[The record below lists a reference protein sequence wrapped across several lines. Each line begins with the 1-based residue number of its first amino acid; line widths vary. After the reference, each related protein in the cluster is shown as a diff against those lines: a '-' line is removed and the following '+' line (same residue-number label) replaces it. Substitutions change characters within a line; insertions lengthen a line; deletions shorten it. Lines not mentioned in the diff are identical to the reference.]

1 MSHWSWLL
9 SGVVAFVASNVDELL
24 VSVMQFAQAEAT
36 AAAAA
41 HTQSDSESDRHCH
54 QESQPNEN
62 TPLQP
67 TQVATESNSDAL
79 RVHHVVL
86 GQLVGFTL
94 IVLVSL
100 CGYALGHFLQ
110 RSGSGSGCW
119 GCCPLCWGSR
129 SWHMRAAR
137 RCAPGRGEHC
147 SNPQ

>member
-1 MSHWSWLL
+1 VRESEPAARICERTT
-9 SGVVAFVASNVDELL
+9 GVGSAVRESE
-24 VSVMQFAQAEAT
+24 

-41 HTQSDSESDRHCH
+41 VHTQSDTESDRHCN

-62 TPLQP
+62 APLQP
-67 TQVATESNSDAL
+67 TQIATESDGDTL